1 MLQTSSLLLLLL
13 SLASSLAFRRPGSL
27 YQCTRRVA
35 SAPASPAA
43 LRSTQSPSAP
53 AVDVNAYPDSRRRI
67 GEIKTK
73 VTSNMA
79 KDVIDINRLRQAVK
93 DMEAESSQPQFWDNQ
108 DKAQELLSELNKVKG
123 TVDRVDAWKTNSEDI
138 EMLLDLSLEDPEE
151 ADGYIKEAVSM
162 LYKLEK
168 DLDAFEI
175 ERLLGGKFDKQSCTL
190 CIQSGA
196 GGTEAN
202 DWAGMLY
209 R

>member
-1 MLQTSSLLLLLL
+1 
-13 SLASSLAFRRPGSL
+13 
-27 YQCTRRVA
+27 
-35 SAPASPAA
+35 
-43 LRSTQSPSAP
+43 
-53 AVDVNAYPDSRRRI
+53 
-67 GEIKTK
+67 
-73 VTSNMA
+73 MA